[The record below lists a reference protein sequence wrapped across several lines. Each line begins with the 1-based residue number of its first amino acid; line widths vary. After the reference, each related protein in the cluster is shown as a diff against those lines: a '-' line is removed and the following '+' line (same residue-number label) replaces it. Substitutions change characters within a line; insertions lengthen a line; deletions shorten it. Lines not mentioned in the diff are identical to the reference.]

1 MILRPVL
8 KKMFIVIF
16 CRSELTKK
24 AEKES
29 IEVFATN
36 LKNLLLAPPVKGKCI
51 LGVDPGFKNGCKTSV
66 ITATGFIFK
75 MFYIKK

>member
-1 MILRPVL
+1 MIFL
-8 KKMFIVIF
+8 IF
-16 CRSELTKK
+16 HIKLLILYNCRSELTKK

-51 LGVDPGFKNGCKTSV
+51 LGIDPGFKNGCKTAV
-66 ITATGFIFK
+66 ITSTG
-75 MFYIKK
+75 